1 MNVNSNPNCRVCSEK
16 FLEQVHA
23 DLAHMKQQYRSSDS
37 PRAPTCESQS
47 PLRKLIST
55 PRSSYL
61 LLPLYDHAPSWHKI
75 GAATNL
81 PLLTTILGSQPAT
94 PSRLGGFTSKSN
106 KCESHKSRLIS
117 SAQGLLCS
125 LVLSSIQLSQPN
137 SRIYTNHTISQ
148 REVGE
153 SSTMA
158 TKLLGTTSN
167 QQNRAWNSSPPRR
180 GLRGI
185 NSQSQQNYPLCDSQN
200 PELPDSTTRNLRV
213 FKPTSRQYH
222 VCQIRNFRI
231 PNPELPDL
239 PWQQS

>member
-1 MNVNSNPNCRVCSEK
+1 MQWTQGFVLPK
-16 FLEQVHA
+16 FRFTPCTHVWILVSVEEAYIDPKVKLSPPSTIWPCALVAQ
-23 DLAHMKQQYRSSDS
+23 DRCCIKLA
-37 PRAPTCESQS
+37 
-47 PLRKLIST
+47 
-55 PRSSYL
+55 
-61 LLPLYDHAPSWHKI
+61 
-75 GAATNL
+75 AAHHN
-81 PLLTTILGSQPAT
+81 LGSYPAT

-185 NSQSQQNYPLCDSQN
+185 NSQSQQN
-200 PELPDSTTRNLRV
+200 
-213 FKPTSRQYH
+213 
-222 VCQIRNFRI
+222 
-231 PNPELPDL
+231 
-239 PWQQS
+239 